1 MYPLSKVPSVRATNS
16 AGENKRRSLDGN
28 RDGEMTVS
36 AGLQR
41 NSAHGAPG
49 PFCGPFCFILL
60 DRIRVLQTVAPRNY
74 KSKGRFAAP
83 RAACVARPK
92 CASENQGAGIRGPGL
107 RAIGDK
113 AVPAFGRIARQRHR
127 ATVFSFLLQMPSSW
141 PTKMAKQRK
150 IASASPKTATST
162 DKGPFRTMRSHRCA
176 NSWQRVHAI
185 ASELRASYSTAQK
198 LRRRYLRQRACG
210 SCLRADSR
218 NVTAFRL

>member
-1 MYPLSKVPSVRATNS
+1 
-16 AGENKRRSLDGN
+16 
-28 RDGEMTVS
+28 MTVS
-36 AGLQR
+36 AGLRR

-60 DRIRVLQTVAPRNY
+60 DRIRVLPTVVPRNY

-127 ATVFSFLLQMPSSW
+127 VTVFSFLLQMRIVLANKDGQA
-141 PTKMAKQRK
+141 TKDCERESEDGNVNGQGA
-150 IASASPKTATST
+150 
-162 DKGPFRTMRSHRCA
+162 FRTMRSHRCA
-176 NSWQRVHAI
+176 NSWQGVHGI
-185 ASELRASYSTAQK
+185 ASELRASYSIAQK